1 MRASNI
7 SRHQLNGS
15 KCEAND
21 DDNDNMETNFAPRS
35 TANDTKI
42 NVLLCNLD
50 DSFFLY
56 MLFRSI
62 SYLFF
67 LFLSVLVYFLAVLFT
82 LGPIPSGRCS
92 TAFSC
97 FQIFDEF
104 DFELRFEFRL
114 RFG

>member
-67 LFLSVLVYFLAVLFT
+67 FISFGPCLFFGRAIHSGANSKWPLFNSIFL
-82 LGPIPSGRCS
+82 
-92 TAFSC
+92 FS
-97 FQIFDEF
+97 
-104 DFELRFEFRL
+104 DF
-114 RFG
+114 